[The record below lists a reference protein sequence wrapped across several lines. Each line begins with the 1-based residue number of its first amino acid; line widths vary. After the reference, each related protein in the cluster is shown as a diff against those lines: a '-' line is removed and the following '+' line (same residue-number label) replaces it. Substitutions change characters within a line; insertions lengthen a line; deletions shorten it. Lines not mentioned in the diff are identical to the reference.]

1 MDPARKNFPVGRHL
15 ARVTSS
21 PKRRNIREVGTRASI
36 SRTLVAQGSTGPGRA
51 LPLEVSPA
59 WRIERVVWDAYH
71 RVIRLKWSRTRSVA
85 AQRQAHETHARDA
98 QDMWTWSHVPTET
111 TRAHGTPHW
120 SDTPRDLP
128 PLTHQRTARRSRRH
142 SPATAPKRPRP
153 TPTLHVHG
161 HSTVDVI
168 ESRTVTAT
176 SYHRERRKSGA
187 PGPRR
192 ADRAETARDARTRG
206 PADTVRPDMRTKSR
220 TPNAQRLLYRLSRL
234 GSAT

>member
-1 MDPARKNFPVGRHL
+1 M
-15 ARVTSS
+15 
-21 PKRRNIREVGTRASI
+21 GTRASI

-161 HSTVDVI
+161 HGKVLSEHKSKDIAPTHTAALPASDAASHATVCPGRPPPAFPR
-168 ESRTVTAT
+168 SR
-176 SYHRERRKSGA
+176 RRHSAPQRASSRSDLALTRGRARPHAGRAPAPQPTIGA
-187 PGPRR
+187 PPAAAQTAYVRR
-192 ADRAETARDARTRG
+192 M
-206 PADTVRPDMRTKSR
+206 PPNSR
-220 TPNAQRLLYRLSRL
+220 RQ
-234 GSAT
+234 